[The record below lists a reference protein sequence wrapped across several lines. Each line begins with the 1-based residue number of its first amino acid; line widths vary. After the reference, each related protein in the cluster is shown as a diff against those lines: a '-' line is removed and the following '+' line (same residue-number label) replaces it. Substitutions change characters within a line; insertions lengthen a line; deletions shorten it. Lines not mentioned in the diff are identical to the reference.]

1 MKIALTGIK
10 ISPES
15 NKIPLTFA
23 FADNIWISQ
32 KQIGNERS
40 PSFSMHAEFLAE
52 NEKQLQIASG
62 TLSTR
67 PNAYSQETSYES
79 LMHEVS
85 RKREESLPYFQQED
99 ETCVKENRAI
109 DLQVPREGDFSMEP
123 KGKIYIK
130 RTYNL
135 SSSTYTLF

>member
-1 MKIALTGIK
+1 
-10 ISPES
+10 
-15 NKIPLTFA
+15 
-23 FADNIWISQ
+23 
-32 KQIGNERS
+32 
-40 PSFSMHAEFLAE
+40 MHAEFLAE

-123 KGKIYIK
+123 KAMGILVNNGNLFDDIK
-130 RTYNL
+130 KLQVSVRMTTKGDSHPADHCAKAKATLYNL
-135 SSSTYTLF
+135 HSACYDGITTCTDEPN